1 MAEKDN
7 SKEYKHESI
16 HGDPSAEQSMA
27 GLQFFT
33 ESDEFTDLGHREQF
47 ENKKGTIYIVETV
60 LDTKTGKVITRRKK
74 KASSYKLPYKNK
86 HRKTIY
92 EE

>member
-1 MAEKDN
+1 MSFLISSDVEEVGRYQLAV
-7 SKEYKHESI
+7 SI
-16 HGDPSAEQSMA
+16 Y
-27 GLQFFT
+27 
-33 ESDEFTDLGHREQF
+33 

>member
-1 MAEKDN
+1 MTKLLISLLLMSFLISADVE
-7 SKEYKHESI
+7 EVGRYQLAVSI
-16 HGDPSAEQSMA
+16 Y
-27 GLQFFT
+27 
-33 ESDEFTDLGHREQF
+33 

>member
-1 MAEKDN
+1 MTKLLIGLLLMSFLISADVE
-7 SKEYKHESI
+7 EVGRYQLAVSI
-16 HGDPSAEQSMA
+16 Y
-27 GLQFFT
+27 
-33 ESDEFTDLGHREQF
+33 

>member
-1 MAEKDN
+1 MTKLLIGLLLMSFLISSDVEEVGRYQLAV
-7 SKEYKHESI
+7 SI
-16 HGDPSAEQSMA
+16 Y
-27 GLQFFT
+27 
-33 ESDEFTDLGHREQF
+33 